1 MSFGAPGYLA
11 LLLLAAASAGI
22 IAWWLRWRARARARF
37 GVPRTRTAAA
47 YLAPAVLVA
56 ALAIV
61 AGAAARPR
69 FGSREVL
76 VEQRGVDL
84 AIVLDVSNSML
95 ADDAQPT
102 RLGQAQG
109 EIGALL
115 DRMQG
120 DRVGL
125 VIFARQPFI
134 RSPLTAD
141 LQALQGIV
149 KGVDRERGLVP
160 PGSDLGA
167 AVRGAQRLL
176 ESDQA
181 ATKAMLIVSDGED
194 RGAGVAGA
202 VADAHS
208 AGIRVYA
215 AGAGTAQGAPVRD
228 VDSSTGLPRV
238 RIDSEGRPV
247 VTRLDEAALRGIAD
261 AGGGRYIALSGGGA
275 PLTGLAAELRG
286 LTQTAFGTKQSS
298 EPIERFQIFVVIA
311 LLLLAGELALPVLR
325 RPRAMLR
332 PAARLWPLA
341 GAGLLVGAICSTT
354 VADSNRHGNNE
365 YARGNFDAAIAQYR
379 TAEAKAPSLGE
390 LRHNAGNAYDRN
402 GQYDEA
408 IAETKRAL
416 PARRDLV
423 SRIEYALGNHYAG
436 ATRLSDAL
444 DAYKRALLADPADAD
459 AKHNLEVVAA
469 RLTPALAPTSRPP
482 EQPTPGPNAT
492 FEPGATPGAG
502 QPGGTPAA
510 SQTGTGGGQATPGAG
525 DGALTKEQLE
535 RALAEALAG
544 KDKQFTEDE
553 ALRVLDL
560 LDEANRR
567 AIEDVGNAAA
577 GAATLPDY

>member
-1 MSFGAPGYLA
+1 MSFGAPGYLIV
-11 LLLLAAASAGI
+11 LLLAAASAGI

-37 GVPRTRTAAA
+37 GALAAA
-47 YLAPAVLVA
+47 PPATYAALAMLVA

-61 AGAAARPR
+61 AVAAARPR

-95 ADDAQPT
+95 ADDVKPT
-102 RLGQAQG
+102 RLAQAQG

-120 DRVGL
+120 NRVGL
-125 VIFARQPFI
+125 VIFARQPFV

-167 AVRGAQRLL
+167 AIRGAQRLL
-176 ESDQA
+176 EGDPA

-202 VADAHS
+202 IADAHG

-215 AGAGTAQGAPVRD
+215 AGAGTTEGAPVRD
-228 VDSSTGLPRV
+228 VDTSTGLPRV
-238 RIDSEGRPV
+238 RVDTDERPV

-298 EPIERFQIFVVIA
+298 EPVERFQTFVVIA
-311 LLLLAGELALPVLR
+311 LLFLIAEIALPALR

-332 PAARLWPLA
+332 SAARLSPLA
-341 GAGLLVGAICSTT
+341 GAGLLVGAVCSTT
-354 VADSNRHGNNE
+354 VADMNRHGNNE
-365 YARGNFDAAIAQYR
+365 YARGNFAAAIAQYR
-379 TAEAKAPSLGE
+379 TAETRAPSLGE

-416 PARRDLV
+416 PAPRDLV

-459 AKHNLEVVAA
+459 AKHNLEVVTA
-469 RLTPALAPTSRPP
+469 RLTPTPAPTSTSP

-492 FEPGATPGAG
+492 FEPGATPGVG

-510 SQTGTGGGQATPGAG
+510 SQTGTSVGPATPGVG
-525 DGALTKEQLE
+525 EGALTKEQLE

-544 KDKQFTEDE
+544 KDRQFTEDE

-560 LDEANRR
+560 LDQANRR
-567 AIEDVGNAAA
+567 TIENLGSAA
-577 GAATLPDY
+577 GGAALPDY